1 MKITNILRAHEEST
15 GGFIS
20 GEIKLALT
28 LLLLAGGSYLDLA
41 LLFEILF
48 TYSYVLFHDVIGDW
62 VLDDRFVKIDG
73 AEYCSDVDW
82 MSAVALDFSYG
93 SKGVI
98 NGCIGALD
106 GWTVKIIKP
115 RNLDGVHNPS

>member
-1 MKITNILRAHEEST
+1 MKITNILRDHEEST

-48 TYSYVLFHDVIGDW
+48 TYSYVLFNDVIGDW
-62 VLDDRFVKIDG
+62 VLDNRFVKIN
-73 AEYCSDVDW
+73 SRHP
-82 MSAVALDFSYG
+82 
-93 SKGVI
+93 I
-98 NGCIGALD
+98 HI
-106 GWTVKIIKP
+106 
-115 RNLDGVHNPS
+115 

>member
-41 LLFEILF
+41 LLFEMGF
-48 TYSYVLFHDVIGDW
+48 TYSYVVFHDVIGGW
-62 VLDDRFVKIDG
+62 ITDDGFVKINR
-73 AEYCSDVDW
+73 AEYFSDVDW
-82 MSAVALDFSYG
+82 MSTRRSSDLRYVANTMVCHVA
-93 SKGVI
+93 K
-98 NGCIGALD
+98 IGRASC
-106 GWTVKIIKP
+106 
-115 RNLDGVHNPS
+115 R